1 MLFWPSGGGELGPS
15 DSFTRHL
22 QGSDTTDQAP
32 GQTRRMKLYSRW
44 CGMALAFGLSSAGAA
59 TLNLQLDP
67 DRRLVP
73 AGKEQE
79 VVVKIDVDS
88 DTCRRPNRLP
98 LNIAVVIDHSGSMA
112 GAKIEKTKQAA
123 MQLIDQLTPED
134 NLALIEFDDTVE
146 VLFPSQHVVDREA
159 LKAEVQRI
167 EPGGSTALY
176 GGVESG
182 GKQLLKIDSRTERIN
197 RVILLSDGLANVGPS
212 STSALKG
219 LGRSL
224 SRQSVSVTT
233 IGVGDDYNEDLM
245 AGLAE
250 ASDANYYYVQDA
262 EKLPE
267 IFAKELGGL
276 QTVTARDVQ
285 VIITCADGVQPV
297 DLIGRPEKFVDRKTM
312 VEFSPFASGQK
323 RYLFL
328 RCRVKASDSARQ
340 MGLASVKVTYRDEIN
355 GSQEASTEQ
364 NVQIG
369 VTTNEQE
376 VADAVN
382 QTVAAERE
390 LQLNALAKDQAMS
403 DADAGKYRNAAES
416 LRANAQKLEAVAANA
431 PMLVKR
437 NLESQAQEQRARAQ
451 EIDANGMSKSM
462 RKMIQSES
470 YNTRNGKE

>member
-1 MLFWPSGGGELGPS
+1 
-15 DSFTRHL
+15 
-22 QGSDTTDQAP
+22 
-32 GQTRRMKLYSRW
+32 MKRYLRW
-44 CGMALAFGLSSAGAA
+44 CGMAVAFGLSSAGAA

-79 VVVKIDVDS
+79 VVVKIDVNS
-88 DTCRRPNRLP
+88 ETGARPNRLP

-123 MQLIDQLTPED
+123 MQLIDQLTNQD
-134 NLALIEFDDTVE
+134 NLALVEFDDRVE
-146 VLFPSQHVVDREA
+146 VLFSSQHVVDREA
-159 LKAEVQRI
+159 LKAQVQRI

-176 GGVESG
+176 AGVEAG
-182 GKQLLKIDSRTERIN
+182 GKQLLNIDSRTERIN

-212 STSALKG
+212 STAALKG

-224 SRQSVSVTT
+224 SRQGVSVTT

-276 QTVTARDVQ
+276 QTVTARNVQ
-285 VIITCADGVQPV
+285 VMITCADGVEPIDV
-297 DLIGRPEKFVDRKTM
+297 IGRPEKFADRKTV
-312 VEFSPFASGQK
+312 VEFGPFASGQK

-328 RCRVKASDSARQ
+328 RCRVKARDAVTQ
-340 MGLASVKVTYRDEIN
+340 MDLASVKVTYRDEIN
-355 GSQEASTEQ
+355 GSEEASIEQ
-364 NVQIG
+364 NVRIG

-376 VADAVN
+376 VADGIN
-382 QTVAAERE
+382 QTIAAERE
-390 LQLNALAKDQAMS
+390 LQLNALAKDQAMAA
-403 DADAGKYRNAAES
+403 ADAGNNRDAAKS
-416 LRANAQKLEAVAANA
+416 LRANAQKLEAVAAGA
-431 PMLVKR
+431 PTPVR
-437 NLESQAQEQRARAQ
+437 QNLESQAQEQRARAD
-451 EIDANGMSKSM
+451 EIDNGGMSKSL
-462 RKMIQSES
+462 RKTIQSES
-470 YNTRNGKE
+470 YNRKNGKE

>member
-1 MLFWPSGGGELGPS
+1 
-15 DSFTRHL
+15 
-22 QGSDTTDQAP
+22 
-32 GQTRRMKLYSRW
+32 MKRYLRW
-44 CGMALAFGLSSAGAA
+44 CGMAVAFGLSSAEAA

-67 DRRLVP
+67 DRRLVA
-73 AGKEQE
+73 AGQEQE
-79 VVVKIDVDS
+79 VVVKIDVNAEAEA
-88 DTCRRPNRLP
+88 RPNRLP

-123 MQLIDQLTPED
+123 MQLIGQLTNQD
-134 NLALIEFDDTVE
+134 NLALVEFDDRVE

-176 GGVESG
+176 AGVEAG

-212 STSALKG
+212 STAALKG

-224 SRQSVSVTT
+224 SRQGVSVTT

-245 AGLAE
+245 VGLAE

-276 QTVTARDVQ
+276 QTVTARNVQ
-285 VIITCADGVQPV
+285 VVITCADGVEPMDV
-297 DLIGRPEKFVDRKTM
+297 IGRPEKFADRKTV
-312 VEFSPFASGQK
+312 VEFGPFSSGQK

-328 RCRVKASDSARQ
+328 RCRVKARDAVTQ
-340 MGLASVKVTYRDEIN
+340 MDLASVKVTYRDEIN
-355 GSQEASTEQ
+355 GSEEVSIEQ
-364 NVQIG
+364 NVRIG
-369 VTTNEQE
+369 VTTNERE
-376 VADAVN
+376 VADGIN

-390 LQLNALAKDQAMS
+390 LQLNALAKDQAMAA
-403 DADAGKYRNAAES
+403 ADAGNNRDAAIS
-416 LRANAQKLEAVAANA
+416 LRANAQKLEAVAAGA
-431 PMLVKR
+431 PMPVR
-437 NLESQAQEQRARAQ
+437 QNLESQAQEQRARAD
-451 EIDANGMSKSM
+451 EIDNSGMSKSL
-462 RKMIQSES
+462 RKTIQSES
-470 YNTRNGKE
+470 YNRKNGKE

>member
-1 MLFWPSGGGELGPS
+1 
-15 DSFTRHL
+15 
-22 QGSDTTDQAP
+22 
-32 GQTRRMKLYSRW
+32 MKRYFRW
-44 CGMALAFGLSSAGAA
+44 CGMALVFGLSDAGAA
-59 TLNLQLDP
+59 ILHLQLDP
-67 DRRLVP
+67 DRRLVQ

-88 DTCRRPNRLP
+88 ASGQRPDRLP
-98 LNIAVVIDHSGSMA
+98 LNIALVIDHSGSMA

-123 MQLIDQLTPED
+123 MQLIDQLTAQD
-134 NLALIEFDDTVE
+134 SLALVEFDDRVD
-146 VLFPSQHVVDREA
+146 VLFPSQHVADREA
-159 LKAEVQRI
+159 LKAQVQRI

-176 GGVESG
+176 AGVEAG
-182 GKQLLKIDSRTERIN
+182 GTQLLKIDSRTERIN

-224 SRQSVSVTT
+224 SRQGVSVST

-276 QTVTARDVQ
+276 QTMTARNVQ
-285 VIITCADGVQPV
+285 IVITCADGVEPI
-297 DLIGRPEKFVDRKTM
+297 DLIGRSEKFIDRKTA
-312 VEFSPFASGQK
+312 VEFGPFTSGQK

-328 RCRVKASDSARQ
+328 RCRVKASNDVTL
-340 MGLASVKVTYRDEIN
+340 MDLASVKLTYRDETN
-355 GSQEASTEQ
+355 ESRETSTEQ
-364 NVQIG
+364 NVRIG
-369 VTTNEQE
+369 VSTDERE
-376 VADAVN
+376 VAAAID

-403 DADAGKYRNAAES
+403 DADAGNYRNAAES
-416 LRANAQKLEAVAANA
+416 LRANAQKLEAAAANA
-431 PMLVKR
+431 PSPVKQ
-437 NLESQAQEQRARAQ
+437 NLESQAQEQRDRATK
-451 EIDANGMSKSM
+451 IDAGGMSKSL
-462 RKMIQSES
+462 RKTIQSES
-470 YNTRNGKE
+470 YTRKNGKE

>member
-1 MLFWPSGGGELGPS
+1 
-15 DSFTRHL
+15 
-22 QGSDTTDQAP
+22 
-32 GQTRRMKLYSRW
+32 MKRYLRW
-44 CGMALAFGLSSAGAA
+44 CGMAVAFGLSSAGAA

-67 DRRLVP
+67 DRRLVA

-79 VVVKIDVDS
+79 AVVKIDVNS
-88 DTCRRPNRLP
+88 EAEARPNRLP

-123 MQLIDQLTPED
+123 MQLIDQLTTQD
-134 NLALIEFDDTVE
+134 NLALVEFDDRVE

-159 LKAEVQRI
+159 LKAQVQRI

-176 GGVESG
+176 AGVEAG

-212 STSALKG
+212 STAALKG

-224 SRQSVSVTT
+224 SRQGISVTT

-276 QTVTARDVQ
+276 QTVTARNVQ
-285 VIITCADGVQPV
+285 VVITCADGVEPIDV
-297 DLIGRPEKFVDRKTM
+297 IGRPEKFVDRKTV
-312 VEFSPFASGQK
+312 VEFGPFASGQK

-328 RCRVKASDSARQ
+328 RCRVKAQDTVTQ
-340 MGLASVKVTYRDEIN
+340 MDLVSVKVTYRDEIN
-355 GSQEASTEQ
+355 GSEEATIEQ
-364 NVQIG
+364 NVRIG
-369 VTTNEQE
+369 VTTDEQE
-376 VADAVN
+376 VADGIN

-390 LQLNALAKDQAMS
+390 LQLNALAKDQAMAA
-403 DADAGKYRNAAES
+403 ADAGNNRDAAIS
-416 LRANAQKLEAVAANA
+416 LRANAQKLEAVAAGA
-431 PMLVKR
+431 PMPVR
-437 NLESQAQEQRARAQ
+437 QNLESQAQEQRARAD
-451 EIDANGMSKSM
+451 EIDNGGMSKSL
-462 RKMIQSES
+462 RKTIQSES
-470 YNTRNGKE
+470 YNRKNGKE

>member
-1 MLFWPSGGGELGPS
+1 
-15 DSFTRHL
+15 
-22 QGSDTTDQAP
+22 
-32 GQTRRMKLYSRW
+32 MKPYFGW
-44 CGMALAFGLSSAGAA
+44 CGMALALGLTSAGAA

-73 AGKEQE
+73 AGKVQE
-79 VVVKIDVDS
+79 VVVKIDLDS
-88 DTCRRPNRLP
+88 DTGRKTNRLP

-123 MQLIDQLTPED
+123 MQLIDQLTPQD
-134 NLALIEFDDTVE
+134 NLALVEFDDRVD
-146 VLFPSQHVVDREA
+146 VLFPSQHVLDREA
-159 LKAEVQRI
+159 LKAVVKQI

-176 GGVESG
+176 AGVEAG

-224 SRQSVSVTT
+224 SRQSVSVST

-276 QTVTARDVQ
+276 QTVTARDVH
-285 VIITCADGVQPV
+285 VVITCGSDVEPI
-297 DLIGRPEKFVDRKTM
+297 DLIGRPEKFVDRQAV
-312 VEFSPFASGQK
+312 VEFSPFASGQN

-328 RCRVKASDSARQ
+328 RCRVKANDAVKQ
-340 MGLASVKVTYRDEIN
+340 IDLASVKVTYRDEIN
-355 GSQEASTEQ
+355 GSQEADTEQ
-364 NVQIG
+364 NVQLG
-369 VTTNEQE
+369 VTTNEME
-376 VADAVN
+376 AAGSMN
-382 QTVAAERE
+382 QTIAAERE
-390 LQLNALAKDQAMS
+390 LQLNALAKDEAMS
-403 DADAGKYRNAAES
+403 DADAGNFSNAAKS
-416 LRANAQKLEAVAANA
+416 LRSNAQALQAVAANA
-431 PMLVKR
+431 PAPMR
-437 NLESQAQEQRARAQ
+437 DSLESKAKEQIARAE
-451 EIDANGMSKSM
+451 EIDASGMSKSL
-462 RKMIQSES
+462 RKQIQIES
-470 YNTRNGKE
+470 FNRKNGKE

>member
-1 MLFWPSGGGELGPS
+1 
-15 DSFTRHL
+15 
-22 QGSDTTDQAP
+22 
-32 GQTRRMKLYSRW
+32 MKLYFRW
-44 CGMALAFGLSSAGAA
+44 CGIALAFGLSSAGAA

-67 DRRLVP
+67 DRRLVA
-73 AGKEQE
+73 AGKDQE
-79 VVVKIDVDS
+79 VVVKIDLDS
-88 DTCRRPNRLP
+88 DTGRKPNRLP
-98 LNIAVVIDHSGSMA
+98 LNIAAVIDHSGSMA

-123 MQLIDQLTPED
+123 MQLIDQLTPQD
-134 NLALIEFDDTVE
+134 NLALIEFDDTVD

-159 LKAEVQRI
+159 LKAQVERI

-176 GGVESG
+176 AGVETG

-212 STSALKG
+212 STTALKG

-224 SRQSVSVTT
+224 SRQGVSVTT

-276 QTVTARDVQ
+276 QTVTARNVR
-285 VIITCADGVQPV
+285 VVITCADGVEPI
-297 DLIGRPEKFVDRKTM
+297 DLIGRPEKFVDRKTT

-328 RCRVKASDSARQ
+328 RCRVKTHDAVTQ
-340 MGLASVKVTYRDEIN
+340 MDLASIKVTYRDEIN
-355 GSQEASTEQ
+355 GSQEVSTEQ
-364 NVQIG
+364 NVRIG
-369 VTTNEQE
+369 VTTDEKE
-376 VADAVN
+376 VASAIN

-403 DADAGKYRNAAES
+403 DADAGNYRNAAES

-431 PMLVKR
+431 PMPVKQ
-437 NLESQAQEQRARAQ
+437 NLELKAQEQRARAD
-451 EIDANGMSKSM
+451 EIDASGMSKSL
-462 RKMIQSES
+462 RKTIQSES
-470 YNTRNGKE
+470 YNRKNGKE